1 MVDCYNSLGFFWL
14 LVYCGPRWKSDAL
27 FGAKVGGMIY
37 SSLGG
42 YSICKVALSLQ
53 TAARIWRRFGGGLA
67 AATAGTRWLLSAY
80 LAVVL
85 FVSRRLPWFDGRMVV
100 AWWSHGG
107 RMVVAW
113 WSHGDSLAIVWRYS
127 GGHVVVSSPS
137 W

>member
-67 AATAGTRWLLSAY
+67 AATAGTMWLLSAY

-113 WSHGDSLAIVWRYS
+113 R
-127 GGHVVVSSPS
+127 
-137 W
+137 